1 MKIAYCIPALYNPSG
16 MERVLTMKANYL
28 ALQGYEI
35 HIILTD
41 GGDKPPY
48 FPLEK
53 SVQVHQ
59 LDIDFEEPY
68 HHPFWHRVWLYQKK
82 MKALKKQLNACLCEL
97 KPDITVS
104 LLRRDVN
111 VINQM
116 TDGSPKVGEIHF
128 VRLHYRHFT
137 ASWMP
142 TFIYSYVQKWWMGKL
157 IRELK
162 KLDKFVVLTHEDAA
176 FWPEL
181 NNVIVVPNPTSFFPD
196 TVSDCTRKQVIA
208 AGRYVDQKGFDRL
221 ISAWQ
226 KVSSRHPDW
235 VLKIYGDGGGRE
247 SLQQQIT
254 ELGLN
259 ENCILEHSV
268 SDIAVKFQE
277 SSIFVLSSR
286 YEGFGL
292 VIVEAM
298 SCGLPVVS
306 FACHCGPRDII
317 TEETDGFLVPEG
329 DIDGLAEK
337 INLLIEEDHFR
348 KNMGKMARL
357 KAENYKMEKV
367 GVQWTALF
375 ESLLKPERK

>member
-128 VRLHYRHFT
+128 DRLHYRHFT

-268 SDIAVKFQE
+268 SVICCCSD
-277 SSIFVLSSR
+277 SR
-286 YEGFGL
+286 QQQ
-292 VIVEAM
+292 A
-298 SCGLPVVS
+298 
-306 FACHCGPRDII
+306 
-317 TEETDGFLVPEG
+317 
-329 DIDGLAEK
+329 
-337 INLLIEEDHFR
+337 
-348 KNMGKMARL
+348 
-357 KAENYKMEKV
+357 
-367 GVQWTALF
+367 
-375 ESLLKPERK
+375 

>member
-128 VRLHYRHFT
+128 DRLHYRHFT